1 MASKLALALC
11 LSGAAAYVA
20 PDYALGNVDATVGN
34 DATVAFL
41 RHAEIKH
48 GRVAMAAF
56 LGFISAEQWA
66 NIPLLGKLQ
75 IFIAIGMLESY
86 GEGAGDDSVH
96 YMKGGV
102 RLLPEIRGKNNG
114 QLVLNLYDPFNFGMR
129 DRSAEKTRLK
139 SEILNGRAAMFG
151 IFGFI
156 AESKV
161 QAPCPSPP
169 RRTIRVVVYN
179 KIKGYLDWLRPD
191 FVTDARSK
199 CSTECVFS
207 EGRRGL
213 DRAHGVLFHAKTHSA
228 ADFPAKKPK
237 NAKYMLVSLEQ
248 EKYAPL
254 LRNKNYVRRFDYV
267 MTYDLDSTLPMIS
280 IHPHW
285 DAPHYFEP
293 AKGLP
298 WGQRDDAAA
307 ARCLHN
313 IDEPKLK
320 KGENRGDAK
329 RKLLARYKFALAFEN
344 AIVKDY
350 VSEKVYDAILAG
362 ALPLYRGAERVDRL
376 MPGGGA
382 VLKFSDFGDDV
393 AELAARLRVLARDR
407 AAYDAHFAW
416 RSPGR
421 DTPAARAAFQKTLDM
436 TAYECTALC
445 RICAKLDADLA

>member
-1 MASKLALALC
+1 MYK
-11 LSGAAAYVA
+11 
-20 PDYALGNVDATVGN
+20 
-34 DATVAFL
+34 
-41 RHAEIKH
+41 R
-48 GRVAMAAF
+48 
-56 LGFISAEQWA
+56 Q
-66 NIPLLGKLQ
+66 
-75 IFIAIGMLESY
+75 
-86 GEGAGDDSVH
+86 
-96 YMKGGV
+96 
-102 RLLPEIRGKNNG
+102 
-114 QLVLNLYDPFNFGMR
+114 
-129 DRSAEKTRLK
+129 
-139 SEILNGRAAMFG
+139 
-151 IFGFI
+151 
-156 AESKV
+156 
-161 QAPCPSPP
+161 
-169 RRTIRVVVYN
+169 
-179 KIKGYLDWLRPD
+179 
-191 FVTDARSK
+191 
-199 CSTECVFS
+199 
-207 EGRRGL
+207 
-213 DRAHGVLFHAKTHSA
+213 
-228 ADFPAKKPK
+228 
-237 NAKYMLVSLEQ
+237 Q

-298 WGQRDDAAA
+298 WSQRDDAVAA
-307 ARCLHN
+307 FVSNCKNAGAEERLRFLAALNRSYPVHSYGKCLHN

-376 MPGGGA
+376 MPGDGA

-393 AELAARLRVLARDR
+393 ARLAARLRVLARDR

-436 TAYECTALC
+436 TAYKYTALC